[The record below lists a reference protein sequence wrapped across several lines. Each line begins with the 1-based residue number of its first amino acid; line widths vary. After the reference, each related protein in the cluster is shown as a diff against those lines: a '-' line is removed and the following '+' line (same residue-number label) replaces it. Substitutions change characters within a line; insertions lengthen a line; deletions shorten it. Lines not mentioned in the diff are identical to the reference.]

1 MVNFIMLVGIPA
13 SGKST
18 LANAM
23 EITNENTVWLSS
35 DNLREEIHGD
45 VNDQKDPSM
54 IFQEMAK
61 RTKKALKEGK
71 DVIYDATNINRKK
84 RRGLLQQL
92 PKGVHKEVAYMATD
106 FDIALKMNKM
116 RDRVV
121 PYHVMK
127 SMYKSLQI
135 PIYDEGWDNITL
147 LYNGFSLKSFSMQDW
162 EVEYVKSLVM
172 KNDIGYKIM
181 GELAKYISIFDK
193 TLDLAQDSKYHSF
206 SVSRHIYYVYDY
218 VHKNYQGEDKELM
231 YWVAMLHDQ
240 GKAFCKSFENRKREE
255 TRYANFIGHE
265 YVSSQ
270 LAMFVL
276 KNLGF
281 DDAFIHKAVTLI
293 QFHMYLLDQ
302 NASRDKLLR
311 QVGQDMFDKLEFL
324 READTLA
331 H

>member
-1 MVNFIMLVGIPA
+1 MAKFIMFVGLPA

-18 LANAM
+18 IASVM
-23 EITNENTVWLSS
+23 EKVNQNTVWISS

-45 VNDQKDPSM
+45 VNNQDNPAM

-61 RTKKALKEGK
+61 RTKEALKEGK
-71 DVIYDATNINRKK
+71 DVAYDATNISRKK

-92 PKGVHKEVAYMATD
+92 PKDVYKEVNYVATD
-106 FDIALKMNKM
+106 FDMALSMNKM
-116 RDRVV
+116 RERVV
-121 PYHVMK
+121 PHHVMK

-135 PIYDEGWDNITL
+135 PIYEEGWDEINF
-147 LYNGFSLKSFSMQDW
+147 LYNGFSLKSYEMQDW
-162 EVEYVKSLVM
+162 QTEYLKCLVM
-172 KNDIGYKIM
+172 RNDIGYKIM
-181 GELAKYISIFDK
+181 GELAKFIDIFSK

-218 VHKNYQGEDKELM
+218 VHKNYHGEDKELM
-231 YWVAMLHDQ
+231 YWVALLHDQ
-240 GKAFCKSFENRKREE
+240 GKYFCKSFENRKREE

-270 LAMFVL
+270 LAVFIL
-276 KNLGF
+276 KNLGY
-281 DDAFIHKAVTLI
+281 DNDFIHKATTLI